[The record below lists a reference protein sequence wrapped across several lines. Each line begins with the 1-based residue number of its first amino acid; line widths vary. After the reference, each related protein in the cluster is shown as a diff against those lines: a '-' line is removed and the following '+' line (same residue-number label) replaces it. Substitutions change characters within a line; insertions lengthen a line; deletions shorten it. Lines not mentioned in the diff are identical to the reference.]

1 MPALVGTVYE
11 NLDIVHLQIE
21 GGNNEVKQYMLTT
34 DTSRQT
40 MFSLSENGELPIYRN
55 KSKIKRAIA
64 SLKNI
69 NDLNTKELPKGRIRR
84 IEVLQI
90 IPKQRTEY
98 HRNHHGVIDLLLM
111 LREII

>member
-1 MPALVGTVYE
+1 MPALIGTVYE

-40 MFSLSENGELPIYRN
+40 MFSLSENGELPIYKN

-69 NDLNTKELPKGRIRR
+69 NDLASLVVEGLLGEGLASDCLFAKLSMKHDKNLRKMT
-84 IEVLQI
+84 LQ
-90 IPKQRTEY
+90 
-98 HRNHHGVIDLLLM
+98 G
-111 LREII
+111 